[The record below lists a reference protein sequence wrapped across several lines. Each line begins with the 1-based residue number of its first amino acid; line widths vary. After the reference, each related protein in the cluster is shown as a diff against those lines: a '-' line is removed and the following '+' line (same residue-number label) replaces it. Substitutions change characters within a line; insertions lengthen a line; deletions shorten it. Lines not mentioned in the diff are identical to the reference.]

1 MHTIVSG
8 QSVPERIYN
17 SLSICGGKQDC
28 ALIVK
33 GNRYSYR
40 ELRQAVFTFASFVK
54 QLNAGRIALYTRI
67 TFETYQ
73 SLLGALLSGITVV
86 PLNPR
91 FPALK
96 NAFIIDHSACTHV
109 FIDREYADDAVR
121 TVLEHLSA
129 EQISRLTFI
138 ASESAVIAVNDALDQ
153 QLEVLDG
160 AAESAKAGEAADTA
174 ATADMADTAGKVELF
189 RARLVTLPDFKDVAA
204 DDVDF
209 KVPEVDA
216 DNIMHILY
224 TSGTTGE
231 PKGVMVTQ
239 GNYAVYLSRILE
251 MYQFGSYD
259 VFSHFA
265 EITFDMSLQDVLCS
279 IINGATL
286 VCPSNRDRAAPHN
299 YLLDNGITVLHA
311 SPSMISY
318 MHRIR
323 VVDRIKLPS
332 LRMCIL
338 IGEALWFH
346 QLRQLHKMAPSARL
360 INTYGPTE
368 ATVAVSGYEVL
379 PADLEDD
386 SLEYT
391 IVPLGR
397 AFTGVELLAV
407 DEHLAPVAA
416 GSAGELL
423 IGGDQVTAGY
433 WHNEAKN
440 SNAFIE
446 LNGSRW
452 YRTGDIVR
460 ARIGTAVSECLHG
473 SAGESFTCWNYI
485 GRNDDMVKVGSYR
498 ISLYEVD
505 EKLAMLTE
513 HAVVTVSCNETYDGL
528 DVTVMAALIEGGTD
542 KDIESIK
549 DRMPQVLP
557 DYMRPKFMLCVP
569 DFPLNTNGKVDRRA
583 LKDML
588 ISVAPEKFGI
598 TLRP

>member
-1 MHTIVSG
+1 MVYQWG
-8 QSVPERIYN
+8 
-17 SLSICGGKQDC
+17 GGKRDC

-33 GNRYSYR
+33 GSRYSYT

-54 QLNAGRIALYTRI
+54 HLNAGRIALYTRG

-73 SLLGALLSGITVV
+73 SLLGSLLSGITAA

-96 NAFIIDHSACTHV
+96 NAFIIEHSACTHV
-109 FIDREYADDAVR
+109 FIDSEYAGDVVK
-121 TVLEHLSA
+121 TVLDYLSA

-138 ASESAVIAVNDALDQ
+138 ASESAVIAVNEALDQ
-153 QLEVLDG
+153 QLQLLASAGESVNEG
-160 AAESAKAGEAADTA
+160 ESAKAGEAADAA
-174 ATADMADTAGKVELF
+174 ATADMAGTSGKVELF
-189 RARLVTLPDFKDVAA
+189 RARLVTLPDFKAVAA

-239 GNYAVYLSRILE
+239 GNYAVYLTRILK
-251 MYQFGSYD
+251 MYQFGSDD

-265 EITFDMSLQDVLCS
+265 EITFDISLQDVLCS
-279 IINGATL
+279 IISGATL
-286 VCPSNRDRAAPHN
+286 VCPSDRDRAAPHK
-299 YLLDNGITVLHA
+299 YLLDNAITVLHA

-416 GSAGELL
+416 GAAGELL

-446 LNGSRW
+446 RNGSRW

-460 ARIGTAVSECLHG
+460 ASTGTAVSDCLHG
-473 SAGESFTCWNYI
+473 SAGEGFTCWHYI

-528 DVTVMAALIEGGTD
+528 DVTVMAALIEGGSD
-542 KDIESIK
+542 KDMESIK
-549 DRMPQVLP
+549 DRMAQVLP

-569 DFPLNTNGKVDRRA
+569 EFPLNTNGKVDRRA

>member
-1 MHTIVSG
+1 MG
-8 QSVPERIYN
+8 
-17 SLSICGGKQDC
+17 GGKQNC
-28 ALIVK
+28 ALIVE
-33 GNRYSYR
+33 GNRYSYT
-40 ELRQAVFTFASFVK
+40 ELRKAVFTFASFVK
-54 QLNAGRIALYTRI
+54 HLNAGRIALYTRG

-73 SLLGALLSGITVV
+73 SLLGSLLSGITTV

-96 NAFIIDHSACTHV
+96 NAFIIEHSACTHV
-109 FIDREYADDAVR
+109 FIDSECADDVVK
-121 TVLEHLSA
+121 TVLEHLPA

-138 ASESAVIAVNDALDQ
+138 ASEPAVTAVNGALDQ
-153 QLEVLDG
+153 QLQLSANAG
-160 AAESAKAGEAADTA
+160 ESAKAAEAADAA
-174 ATADMADTAGKVELF
+174 ATADMAGTSGKVKLF
-189 RARLVTLPDFKDVAA
+189 RERLVALPDFKAGAA
-204 DDVDF
+204 VDVDF

-239 GNYAVYLSRILE
+239 GNYAVYLTRILK
-251 MYQFGSYD
+251 MYQFGSDD

-279 IINGATL
+279 IICGATL
-286 VCPSNRDRAAPHN
+286 VCPSNRDRAAPHK
-299 YLLDNGITVLHA
+299 YMLDNGITVLHT

-368 ATVAVSGYEVL
+368 ATVAVSGYEVF

-416 GSAGELL
+416 GAAGELL

-446 LNGSRW
+446 RNGSRW

-460 ARIGTAVSECLHG
+460 ASNGTVLADCLHG
-473 SAGESFTCWNYI
+473 SAGEGFTCWHYI

-528 DVTVMAALIEGGTD
+528 DFTVMAALIEGGTD
-542 KDIESIK
+542 KEIESIK
-549 DRMPQVLP
+549 DRMAQVLP

-569 DFPLNTNGKVDRRA
+569 EFPLNTNGKVDRRS

-588 ISVAPEKFGI
+588 ISNAPEKFGL

>member
-1 MHTIVSG
+1 M
-8 QSVPERIYN
+8 
-17 SLSICGGKQDC
+17 
-28 ALIVK
+28 VK
-33 GNRYSYR
+33 
-40 ELRQAVFTFASFVK
+40 
-54 QLNAGRIALYTRI
+54 
-67 TFETYQ
+67 
-73 SLLGALLSGITVV
+73 
-86 PLNPR
+86 
-91 FPALK
+91 
-96 NAFIIDHSACTHV
+96 
-109 FIDREYADDAVR
+109 
-121 TVLEHLSA
+121 TVLDYLSA

-153 QLEVLDG
+153 QLQLLTSEAESVNEG
-160 AAESAKAGEAADTA
+160 ESAKAGEAADAA
-174 ATADMADTAGKVELF
+174 ATADMADTSGKVELF
-189 RARLVTLPDFKDVAA
+189 RERLVALPDFKAGAA

-209 KVPEVDA
+209 KVLEVDA

-239 GNYAVYLSRILE
+239 GNYAVYLTRILK
-251 MYQFGSYD
+251 MYQFGSDD

-265 EITFDMSLQDVLCS
+265 EITFDISLQDVLCS
-279 IINGATL
+279 IISGATL
-286 VCPSNRDRAAPHN
+286 VCPSNRDRAAPHK
-299 YLLDNGITVLHA
+299 YLLDNAITVLHA

-332 LRMCIL
+332 LRMCIM

-416 GSAGELL
+416 GAAGELL

-446 LNGSRW
+446 RNGSRW

-460 ARIGTAVSECLHG
+460 ASTGTAVSDCLHG
-473 SAGESFTCWNYI
+473 SSGEGFTCWNYI

-528 DVTVMAALIEGGTD
+528 DVTAMAALIEGGSD

-549 DRMPQVLP
+549 DRMAQVLP

-569 DFPLNTNGKVDRRA
+569 EFPLNTNGKVDRRA